1 MIRGKR
7 QSVFGAGL
15 LFLLAGALSLAGQ
28 ASDAKSTA
36 KKSAAQ
42 PSKAEA
48 AIERGKEQ
56 YELVCGI
63 CHYSTTERQKVGPGL
78 KEIYKRGKF
87 ADGRKVDDRSMR
99 EWIEKG
105 GRQMPPFKDVLSPRE
120 IANLIA
126 YLRTL

>member
-1 MIRGKR
+1 
-7 QSVFGAGL
+7 VFGAVL

-28 ASDAKSTA
+28 SSDAKNTA

-42 PSKAEA
+42 PGKAEA
-48 AIERGKEQ
+48 AIERGKGH
-56 YELVCGI
+56 YETVCGI
-63 CHYSTTERQKVGPGL
+63 CHYTATERQKVGPGL

-105 GRQMPPFKDVLSPRE
+105 GRQMPPFKDVLKPRE
-120 IANLIA
+120 ISDLIA